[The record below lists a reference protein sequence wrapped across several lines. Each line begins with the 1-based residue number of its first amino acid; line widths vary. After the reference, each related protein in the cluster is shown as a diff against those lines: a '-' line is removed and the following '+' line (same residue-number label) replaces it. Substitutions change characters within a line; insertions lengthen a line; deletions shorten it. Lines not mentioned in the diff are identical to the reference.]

1 MLKLFWAF
9 TRQAFHNSAVYRFEF
24 WMRLF
29 WVYMVMYTIY
39 WVWKTLYTQT
49 PGAFGVSLQQM
60 VTYGILGMAL
70 DIFLDVGPEWYIAT
84 QVRTGA
90 IDTDL
95 MKPLDFHFH
104 MLARSA
110 GEMLFSLGILALPS
124 YVIGYYLFDLR
135 LPGDAVTGLLFAAS
149 LIFSFFVFFHISFL
163 LGALSV
169 VTLDI
174 RSIAWAY
181 YSVVTFFSGQIVPL
195 WLFPDLLRR
204 ISELLP
210 FQAVFYIPMS
220 IYIKTLSGREAF
232 QALGIQA
239 FWAIGLLLFS
249 RWAWS
254 RVHARLTVQG
264 G

>member
-1 MLKLFWAF
+1 
-9 TRQAFHNSAVYRFEF
+9 
-24 WMRLF
+24 
-29 WVYMVMYTIY
+29 MYSVY
-39 WVWKTLYTQT
+39 WVWKTLYTQS
-49 PGAFGVSLQQM
+49 PGAFGVSLEQM
-60 VTYGILGMAL
+60 VTYGILGMTL
-70 DIFLDVGPEWYIAT
+70 EIFLDVGPEWYMAT

-110 GEMLFSLGILALPS
+110 GEMLFGLGILALPAF
-124 YVIGYYLFDLR
+124 VIGYYLFDLR
-135 LPGDAVTGLLFAAS
+135 LPGDAITTLLFAVS
-149 LIFSFFVFFHISFL
+149 LLFSFFVFFHISFL
-163 LGALSV
+163 LGTLTV

-174 RSIAWAY
+174 RSISWAY
-181 YSVVTFFSGQIVPL
+181 YSLVSFFSGQIVPL
-195 WLFPDLLRR
+195 WLFPDFLRK

-210 FQAVFYIPMS
+210 FQAIYYIPMS
-220 IYIKTLSGREAF
+220 IYIKTLSGRDAL
-232 QALGIQA
+232 QALGLQA
-239 FWAIGLLLFS
+239 FWAIVLVLFS